1 MFRQEREDTSSTPKA
16 TLHALF
22 EHHAGRAPEAT
33 ASSSG
38 DRVLTY
44 GELNGRANQMA
55 WRLRE
60 LGVGPDVLVGICVE
74 RSVDMLV
81 GLLAILKAGGAY
93 VPLDPH
99 LPARRLAFMCRDSA
113 AHVIVTQKRL
123 APLLPASEAAVLV
136 LDDDRGRYPSENLPA
151 VCGPENVAYVC
162 YTSGSTG
169 TPKGVLTT
177 HRNVINLVTDQNYVT
192 VTPNDRVA
200 ALATL
205 SFDAST
211 FEIWGPL
218 TNGAEC
224 VVYTFAGEDIAS
236 LCERIRR
243 DAVSVLHLTSPVFR
257 LLRPEHF
264 RALAGVHTLLF
275 GGDSVRSSLGQAAG
289 EAFPGNLVHL
299 YGPTETTGFATFH
312 DLRSTTEPAALTPIG
327 RPIRDVHACVLGPD
341 GQPVPDGEVG
351 ELHIGGHGVA
361 RGYLNRPGLT
371 AERFPPD
378 AGAAPSGRRYRTGDL
393 VRRDGEGV
401 LHFLGRLDR
410 QVKVRGYR
418 VEPGEIEQALTRH
431 PLVDDAVVLARDDG
445 SGDRRLDAYVVPAH
459 PGTATEPRD
468 VEHSHV
474 ADWRHVFDLVQGTG
488 PASDEPPEEDFTG
501 WNSSFD
507 GTPIPAAHM
516 REWVRTT
523 VSRIAETS
531 PRSVLEIGCGVG
543 LLLFQLVP
551 RVERYA
557 GTDFSGE
564 TLRLLRQ
571 RLDSRAPAGDVQLL
585 QCEATDPRGF
595 ELVEPDTV
603 VINSVSQYM
612 PSAEY
617 LEQTLDL
624 AVASVREGGTVFVGD
639 VRNLLLAEPFHAA
652 VAVAARHPLTMV
664 EAVRTKLS
672 RSLAEDDEMLL
683 APRFFVDFARRHG
696 DVSGVRVMPRRGRH
710 LNEMTAY
717 RYDVVL
723 DVGHRHRAT
732 TTPAG
737 DPPAELTSID
747 WRSTILDLSRLPRVL
762 DDSQD
767 AQLLLRDVPNGRL
780 SEALAAA
787 HTIRH
792 AAPTARWTDA
802 HEGPADGQH
811 GICPEEL
818 HAVAHDAGYGAEL
831 SWVSCSETGDYDVL
845 LTRKGADVVWTP
857 WDLAD
862 RLAADGAARTE
873 TASHPVRK
881 RTQRQDQRRLAVE
894 LRGHVEETL
903 PRHLHPASFTV
914 IPSIPLTA
922 NLKVDDTRLPPPA
935 EDGRARARE
944 TPAGPRSTVE
954 STMVTLWSEALGVAE
969 VGIDDSFFDLGGD
982 SIAAVRVAAATA
994 RWTGRKVAVSDLF
1007 RHPTI
1012 RQLAALVAKNEP

>member
-1 MFRQEREDTSSTPKA
+1 M
-16 TLHALF
+16 
-22 EHHAGRAPEAT
+22 
-33 ASSSG
+33 
-38 DRVLTY
+38 
-44 GELNGRANQMA
+44 
-55 WRLRE
+55 
-60 LGVGPDVLVGICVE
+60 
-74 RSVDMLV
+74 
-81 GLLAILKAGGAY
+81 
-93 VPLDPH
+93 
-99 LPARRLAFMCRDSA
+99 
-113 AHVIVTQKRL
+113 VTQKQL
-123 APLLPASEAAVLV
+123 APLLPAPEAAVIL
-136 LDDDRGRYPSENLPA
+136 LDDDPGRYPFENPPA
-151 VCGPENVAYVC
+151 VCGPENLAYVC

-177 HRNVINLVTDQNYVT
+177 HGNVTNLVTGQSYVT

-205 SFDAST
+205 SFDAAT
-211 FEIWGPL
+211 FEIWAPL
-218 TNGAEC
+218 TNGATC
-224 VVYTFAGEDIAS
+224 VIYTFAGEDIDS

-264 RALAGVHTLLF
+264 QALAGVHTLLF
-275 GGDSVRSSLGQAAG
+275 GGDSVRSSLGLSAR
-289 EAFPGNLVHL
+289 EAFAGNLVHL

-312 DLRSTTEPAALTPIG
+312 DLRSATEPAALTPIG
-327 RPIRDVHACVLGPD
+327 RPIRNAHLRVLGPD
-341 GQPVPDGEVG
+341 GQPVPDGEDG
-351 ELHIGGHGVA
+351 ELYIGGRGVA
-361 RGYLNRPGLT
+361 RGYLNRPELT

-378 AGAAPSGRRYRTGDL
+378 AVAVPHGRLYRTGDL
-393 VRRDGEGV
+393 VRRDQEGV

-418 VEPGEIEQALTRH
+418 VEPGEIEFALTRH

-445 SGDRRLDAYVVPAH
+445 SGDKRLDAYVVRAH
-459 PGTATEPRD
+459 AGTATELSD

-474 ADWRHVFDLVQGTG
+474 ADWRHVFDLVQGTN
-488 PASDEPPEEDFTG
+488 PSSDEPPEENFTG

-507 GTPIPAAHM
+507 GTPIPTAHM
-516 REWVRTT
+516 QEWVRTT
-523 VSRIAETS
+523 VSRIAETN
-531 PRSVLEIGCGVG
+531 PRRVLEIGCGVG
-543 LLLFQLVP
+543 LLLFHLAP

-571 RLDSRAPAGDVQLL
+571 RLDSRASAGDVRLL
-585 QCEATDPRGF
+585 HCEATDPRGF

-624 AVASVREGGTVFVGD
+624 AVASVRKGGTVFVGD

-652 VAVAARHPLTMV
+652 VAVAASHPLTTV
-664 EAVRTKLS
+664 ETLRAKLS

-683 APRFFVDFARRHG
+683 APWFFVDFARRHE
-696 DVSGVRVMPRRGRH
+696 DVSGVRVMPRRGH
-710 LNEMTAY
+710 HVNEMTAY

-723 DVGHRHRAT
+723 DVGHRHRT
-732 TTPAG
+732 TTRPAG
-737 DPPAELTSID
+737 GPPAELTSID
-747 WRSTILDLSRLPRVL
+747 WRSEILDLSRLPRVL
-762 DDSQD
+762 NDSRD
-767 AQLLLRDVPNGRL
+767 AQLLLRDVPNSRL
-780 SEALAAA
+780 AEALAAVHIIN
-787 HTIRH
+787 HTP
-792 AAPTARWTDA
+792 PTARWTEA
-802 HEGPADGQH
+802 HEGLTVGHH
-811 GICPEEL
+811 GVCPEQL
-818 HAVAHDAGYGAEL
+818 HAAASGAGYAAEL
-831 SWVSCSETGDYDVL
+831 SWASCSETGDYDVL
-845 LTRKGADVVWTP
+845 LTRMGGDIAWTA

-862 RLAADGAARTE
+862 RLAPDGAAGTE
-873 TASHPVRK
+873 TVSHPVRK
-881 RTQRQDQRRLAVE
+881 RMKRQDQRRLALE
-894 LRGHVEETL
+894 LRSHVEETL

-935 EDGRARARE
+935 EEGRARAPE
-944 TPAGPRSTVE
+944 TPAGPRSAVE
-954 STMVTLWSEALGVAE
+954 STMVTLWSEALGVTE

-982 SIAAVRVAAATA
+982 SIAAVRMAAATE

-1012 RQLAALVAKNEP
+1012 RQLAALVTENEPQATDRRRDPRRGPAHRPVLTAQDPFETRERRS